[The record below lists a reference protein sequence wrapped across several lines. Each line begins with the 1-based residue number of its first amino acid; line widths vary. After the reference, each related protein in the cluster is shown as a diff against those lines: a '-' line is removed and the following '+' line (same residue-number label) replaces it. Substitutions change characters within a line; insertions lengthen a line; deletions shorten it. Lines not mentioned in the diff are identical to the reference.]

1 MAYTNVHRMA
11 RISPQKARLVVD
23 LIRGKSYAD
32 ALNTLELSKLRAAV
46 LVKNAL
52 LAAYANADQAE
63 ANVRRLKVT
72 DARVDAGP
80 TIKRFQPKDRGRSHK
95 ILKRTSHITVSVD
108 EVA

>member
-11 RISPQKARLVVD
+11 RISPQKARLVAD
-23 LIRGKSYAD
+23 LIRGKRYAD
-32 ALNTLELSKLRAAV
+32 ALNTLEMSKLRAAV
-46 LVKNAL
+46 LVKSAL
-52 LAAYANADQAE
+52 VAAYHNADQAE
-63 ANVRRLKVT
+63 ANVRNLVVS

-108 EVA
+108 EG

>member
-11 RISPQKARLVVD
+11 
-23 LIRGKSYAD
+23 
-32 ALNTLELSKLRAAV
+32 AAM

-52 LAAYANADQAE
+52 VAAYHNADQAE
-63 ANVRRLKVT
+63 ANVRNLVVS

-108 EVA
+108 EG

>member
-11 RISPQKARLVVD
+11 RVSPQKARLVTD
-23 LIRGKSYAD
+23 LIRGKRYAD
-32 ALNTLELSKLRAAV
+32 ALNTLEMSKLRAAM

-52 LAAYANADQAE
+52 VAAYHNADQAE
-63 ANVRRLKVT
+63 ANVRNLVVS

-108 EVA
+108 EG

>member
-11 RISPQKARLVVD
+11 RISPQKARLVVG
-23 LIRGKSYAD
+23 LIRGKRYAD

-52 LAAYANADQAE
+52 VAAYHNADQAE
-63 ANVRRLKVT
+63 ANVRNLIVS

-95 ILKRTSHITVSVD
+95 ILKRTSHISVSVD
-108 EVA
+108 EA

>member
-11 RISPQKARLVVD
+11 RISPQKARLVVS
-23 LIRGKSYAD
+23 LIRGKRYTD
-32 ALNTLELSKLRAAV
+32 AINTLEMSKLRAAV

-52 LAAYANADQAE
+52 VAAYHNADQAE
-63 ANVRRLKVT
+63 ANVRNLVVS

-95 ILKRTSHITVSVD
+95 ILKRTSHISVSVD
-108 EVA
+108 EA